1 MRRCQPRRLW
11 WALVPTLGESSP
23 NVHSRRIHALS
34 AALVAAALVLTGCG
48 GSKDSK
54 GSVLDQITVADG
66 TDKTPPT
73 VTIKPKPLTVTETT
87 TKVVKAGSGA
97 TVKGDEIVSL
107 KYVLLNGKDSST
119 LDTNFGKANLGL
131 NLGAT
136 DLLPGLKKGLTNQK
150 VGSRLLVA
158 MPPKDAFGTQG
169 NADIKV
175 GGTDTVVFLMD
186 VLSTQKPLK
195 EAQGKAVKPAAGLP
209 TVTMNAGKAA
219 TIAIPKGQKPPIKTV
234 AQLLV
239 EGTGPKVGAGQT
251 IRVTY
256 TGALWKD
263 GKVFDSSANSPQG
276 YFETVIGQ
284 KQVIKAWDE
293 QLVGKPV
300 GSRVLLVVPPADGY
314 GAAGSPPKISG
325 TDTLVFVV
333 DILAAY

>member
-1 MRRCQPRRLW
+1 VYSRHLPARIT
-11 WALVPTLGESSP
+11 ALG
-23 NVHSRRIHALS
+23 
-34 AALVAAALVLTGCG
+34 AALVAILAVSACG
-48 GSKDSK
+48 GSSQSK
-54 GSVLDQITVADG
+54 GTALDQIQVSGGSDTSA
-66 TDKTPPT
+66 PT
-73 VTIKPKPLTVTETT
+73 VTVKPKPLSVKETT
-87 TKVVKAGSGA
+87 TRVVKDGTGE

-107 KYVLLNGKDSST
+107 RYVLLNGKDSSV
-119 LDTNFGKANLGL
+119 LDTNYGKQNLGL

-136 DLLPGLKKGLTNQK
+136 DLLPGLKKGLENQK
-150 VGSRLLVA
+150 VGSRILVA

-175 GGTDTVVFLMD
+175 AGTDTIVFLMD
-186 VLSTQKPLK
+186 VLSTEKPLK
-195 EAQGKAVKPAAGLP
+195 SAEGTAVKPVAGLP
-209 TVTMNAGKAA
+209 TVTMNDGKAA
-219 TIAIPKGQKPPIKTV
+219 TIAIPKGKKPPTKTV
-234 AQLLV
+234 GQLLV
-239 EGTGPKVGAGQT
+239 QGTGDTVKAGQT

-263 GKVFDSSANSPQG
+263 GKNFDSSANSPQG

-284 KQVIKAWDE
+284 KQVIKAWDD

-314 GAAGSPPKISG
+314 GAAGSPPKIKG

>member
-1 MRRCQPRRLW
+1 
-11 WALVPTLGESSP
+11 V
-23 NVHSRRIHALS
+23 
-34 AALVAAALVLTGCG
+34 AALAAVLAVSACG
-48 GSKDSK
+48 GSSDSK
-54 GSVLDQITVADG
+54 SSALDQIQVSGGSDTSA
-66 TDKTPPT
+66 PT
-73 VTIKPKPLTVTETT
+73 VTLKTKPLSVKETT
-87 TKVVKAGSGA
+87 TRVVKDGTGE

-107 KYVLLNGKDSST
+107 RYVLLNGKDASV
-119 LDTNFGKANLGL
+119 LDTNYGKQNLGL

-136 DLLPGLKKGLTNQK
+136 DLLPGLKKGLENQK
-150 VGSRLLVA
+150 VGSRILVA

-175 GGTDTVVFLMD
+175 AGTDTIVFLMD

-195 EAQGKAVKPAAGLP
+195 SAEGKAVKPAAGLP
-209 TVTMNAGKAA
+209 TVTMNDGKAA
-219 TIAIPKGQKPPIKTV
+219 TISIPKGKQPPTKTV
-234 AQLLV
+234 GQLLV
-239 EGTGPKVGAGQT
+239 EGTGDKVKAGQT

-263 GKVFDSSANSPQG
+263 GKNFDSSANSPQG

-284 KQVIKAWDE
+284 KQVIKAWDD

-325 TDTLVFVV
+325 KDTLVFVV